1 MDSVGSIQSALS
13 SPIFDFALAATSLT
27 ICGSRASAGE
37 APLDSDGAS
46 CSGRFGGDGGR
57 RGSSWQT
64 CCSLPLQLR
73 MPERGAATP
82 V

>member
-46 CSGRFGGDGGR
+46 CPGRFGGDAGR
-57 RGSSWQT
+57 RVSS
-64 CCSLPLQLR
+64 
-73 MPERGAATP
+73 
-82 V
+82 